1 MRRLNVSSVGLEAV
15 ETYTDSIHGKAV
27 ALGSEDT
34 ADCIS
39 CHATSAVHDIY
50 KKDDI
55 SSSVHKGNKIKTC
68 RQCHKNV
75 NERFVQ
81 IDVHSSIER
90 HEKPVLYFMT
100 VGLTFVFYGSVSGLM
115 GIMIFESIR
124 RRKAGIK
131 MQLRHGTSWRGISG
145 DKEGDE
151 SHVPGEP
158 KRLDHPASVYIIG
171 STFKLIALAVFIAVL
186 YQVTF
191 SPHGPAVLV
200 PIKEKIEEQQ
210 RSPILDEVRRNEEY
224 EKHRHFHNVVEVPQL
239 PENMRPVCYI
249 CHSNFPHS
257 KNKKVR
263 ALLNMHS
270 QFVVCETCH
279 IERKAGMDIT
289 FRWYNPFTDNP
300 EGPFFG
306 TSYDPET
313 GRLVKVDDKYSKI
326 APYLR
331 KAGEPESLIQMQ
343 DAPLAQDY
351 MKVRDRLTPDQRDNV
366 KKKFHVNIKPK
377 GNECKECHSRES
389 IIDYGELGFAAN
401 RIVDLEQLNITGMM
415 TKYQKFYIPNLFK

>member
-1 MRRLNVSSVGLEAV
+1 MRRLKVSSEGLEAV

-50 KKDDI
+50 RKEDI
-55 SSSVHKGNKIKTC
+55 NSTVHKDNKVKTC

-81 IDVHSSIER
+81 IDVHSAIER
-90 HEKPVLYFMT
+90 HEKPLLYFMT
-100 VGLTFVFYGSVSGLM
+100 VGLTFVFYGSVSGLI
-115 GIMIFESIR
+115 GLMIFETFRRKKAGVKMQIR
-124 RRKAGIK
+124 R
-131 MQLRHGTSWRGISG
+131 GTSWRGISE
-145 DKEGDE
+145 DKEEGE

-158 KRLDHPASVYIIG
+158 KRLEHPKSVYVIG
-171 STFKLIALAVFIAVL
+171 STFKLVALAVFVAVL

-210 RSPILDEVRRNEEY
+210 RSAILDEVRRNEEH
-224 EKHRHFHNVVEVPQL
+224 EKHRHFHNVVEIPRL

-249 CHSNFPHS
+249 CHSNYPHG

-279 IERKAGMDIT
+279 IDGIEEVSIT
-289 FRWYNPFTDNP
+289 YKWYNPFTDNP

-306 TSYDPET
+306 TSYDLET
-313 GRLVKVDDKYSKI
+313 GRLLKVEDKFSKI
-326 APYLR
+326 APYL
-331 KAGEPESLIQMQ
+331 KMAGKLESLIQMQ

-351 MKVRDRLTPDQRDNV
+351 MKVRDKLTPDQRDNV

-389 IIDYGELGFAAN
+389 ILHYRKLGFASN
-401 RIVDLEQLNITGMM
+401 RTIDLEQLNLTGMI
-415 TKYQKFYIPNLFK
+415 TKYEKFYIPDLFK